1 MGLENELIVLVRF
14 FPGLEIHAKSVQAL
28 ATHLEE
34 YELHLI
40 KVDTFQL
47 VLSKTLGQHMQAHLT
62 FKVLVKVNPSL
73 ECSSQSIRVLPPH
86 HFSTALNA

>member
-47 VLSKTLGQHMQAHLT
+47 VLSKTLG
-62 FKVLVKVNPSL
+62 
-73 ECSSQSIRVLPPH
+73 
-86 HFSTALNA
+86 